1 MNATGWLRKN
11 GKTSSLNKR
20 TTWSSGKN
28 KYDNLLHE
36 VEITVSNQ
44 TTKKTSARA
53 KSASETISKTVM
65 PNPKTVQKAID
76 QIVNTLNNPEYKDQ
90 LTKLTQASV
99 NNTVQTAQRLSKAS
113 ARMSKLNNEEMTELV
128 SNSVSDMMRLYIQFN
143 TELLTLVQKVSN
155 RAVDIIEKATPTSE
169 ETSTSEQSGQ

>member
-1 MNATGWLRKN
+1 L
-11 GKTSSLNKR
+11 SNK
-20 TTWSSGKN
+20 
-28 KYDNLLHE
+28 
-36 VEITVSNQ
+36 
-44 TTKKTSARA
+44 TTKKTSS
-53 KSASETISKTVM
+53 KSKSTAEVNPKTVM

-76 QIVNTLNNPEYKDQ
+76 QIANTLNNPETREQ

-113 ARMSKLNNEEMTELV
+113 ARMSKLSNEEMTELV

-155 RAVDIIEKATPTSE
+155 RAVDIIEKATPIPE
-169 ETSTSEQSGQ
+169 ETPTEQSAQ

>member
-1 MNATGWLRKN
+1 M
-11 GKTSSLNKR
+11 
-20 TTWSSGKN
+20 
-28 KYDNLLHE
+28 E

-44 TTKKTSARA
+44 TSKKTSSRA
-53 KSASETISKTVM
+53 KSTTGAIPKTVM

-113 ARMSKLNNEEMTELV
+113 SRMSKLNNEEMTELV

-155 RAVDIIEKATPTSE
+155 RAVDIIEKATPTPE
-169 ETSTSEQSGQ
+169 ENNSEQSAQ

>member
-1 MNATGWLRKN
+1 MI
-11 GKTSSLNKR
+11 
-20 TTWSSGKN
+20 
-28 KYDNLLHE
+28 
-36 VEITVSNQ
+36 VEITVSKQ
-44 TTKKTSARA
+44 TTKKTSAKTTHA
-53 KSASETISKTVM
+53 TDPIPKTVM

-76 QIVNTLNNPEYKDQ
+76 QIANTLNNPEYKDQ

-113 ARMSKLNNEEMTELV
+113 VRMSKLNNEEMTELV

-155 RAVDIIEKATPTSE
+155 RAVDILEKATPTTE
-169 ETSTSEQSGQ
+169 ETTSEQSNQ

>member
-1 MNATGWLRKN
+1 M
-11 GKTSSLNKR
+11 SNK
-20 TTWSSGKN
+20 
-28 KYDNLLHE
+28 
-36 VEITVSNQ
+36 
-44 TTKKTSARA
+44 TTKKTSSKP
-53 KSASETISKTVM
+53 KSTAQVNPKTVM

-76 QIVNTLNNPEYKDQ
+76 QIANTLNNPETREQ

-113 ARMSKLNNEEMTELV
+113 ARMSKLTNEEMTELV

-155 RAVDIIEKATPTSE
+155 RAVDIIEKATPAPE
-169 ETSTSEQSGQ
+169 ETPTEQSEQ

>member
-1 MNATGWLRKN
+1 
-11 GKTSSLNKR
+11 
-20 TTWSSGKN
+20 
-28 KYDNLLHE
+28 
-36 VEITVSNQ
+36 VEITLSKQ
-44 TTKKTSARA
+44 TTKKTS
-53 KSASETISKTVM
+53 SKTKSTAEVNPKMVM

-76 QIVNTLNNPEYKDQ
+76 QIANTLNNPDTRDQ

-99 NNTVQTAQRLSKAS
+99 NNTVQTAQRLSKAT

-155 RAVDIIEKATPTSE
+155 RAVDIIERATPIPE
-169 ETSTSEQSGQ
+169 ETPAEQSTQ

>member
-1 MNATGWLRKN
+1 
-11 GKTSSLNKR
+11 
-20 TTWSSGKN
+20 
-28 KYDNLLHE
+28 
-36 VEITVSNQ
+36 VSNK
-44 TTKKTSARA
+44 TTKKTG
-53 KSASETISKTVM
+53 SKDKGTAEVNPKIVM

-76 QIVNTLNNPEYKDQ
+76 QIANTLNNPETREQ

-113 ARMSKLNNEEMTELV
+113 ARMSKLTNEEMTELV

-155 RAVDIIEKATPTSE
+155 RAVDIIEKAAPVPE
-169 ETSTSEQSGQ
+169 ETSTEQSAQ

>member
-1 MNATGWLRKN
+1 M
-11 GKTSSLNKR
+11 SNK
-20 TTWSSGKN
+20 
-28 KYDNLLHE
+28 
-36 VEITVSNQ
+36 
-44 TTKKTSARA
+44 TTKKTSS
-53 KSASETISKTVM
+53 KSKSTAEVNPKTVM

-76 QIVNTLNNPEYKDQ
+76 QIANTLNNPETREQ

-113 ARMSKLNNEEMTELV
+113 ARMSKLSNEEMTELV

-155 RAVDIIEKATPTSE
+155 RAVDIIEKATPIPE
-169 ETSTSEQSGQ
+169 ETPTEQSAQ

>member
-1 MNATGWLRKN
+1 MI
-11 GKTSSLNKR
+11 
-20 TTWSSGKN
+20 
-28 KYDNLLHE
+28 
-36 VEITVSNQ
+36 VEITVSKQ
-44 TTKKTSARA
+44 TTKKTSAKTTHTA
-53 KSASETISKTVM
+53 DAIPKTVM

-76 QIVNTLNNPEYKDQ
+76 QIANTLNNPEYKDQ

-113 ARMSKLNNEEMTELV
+113 VRMSKLNNEEMTELV

-155 RAVDIIEKATPTSE
+155 RAVDILEKATPTTE
-169 ETSTSEQSGQ
+169 ETTSEQSTQ

>member
-1 MNATGWLRKN
+1 M
-11 GKTSSLNKR
+11 SNK
-20 TTWSSGKN
+20 
-28 KYDNLLHE
+28 
-36 VEITVSNQ
+36 
-44 TTKKTSARA
+44 TTKKTGSKA
-53 KSASETISKTVM
+53 KGTAEVNPKTVM

-76 QIVNTLNNPEYKDQ
+76 QIANTLNNPETREQ

-155 RAVDIIEKATPTSE
+155 RAVDIIEKAAPVPE
-169 ETSTSEQSGQ
+169 ETSTEQSAQ

>member
-1 MNATGWLRKN
+1 MR
-11 GKTSSLNKR
+11 
-20 TTWSSGKN
+20 
-28 KYDNLLHE
+28 

-44 TTKKTSARA
+44 TIKKTSTRTKRA
-53 KSASETISKTVM
+53 TEAIPKTVM

-76 QIVNTLNNPEYKDQ
+76 QIVGTLNNPEYKDQ

-155 RAVDIIEKATPTSE
+155 RAVDIIEKATQNTE
-169 ETSTSEQSGQ
+169 ETSSEQSVQ

>member
-1 MNATGWLRKN
+1 M
-11 GKTSSLNKR
+11 
-20 TTWSSGKN
+20 
-28 KYDNLLHE
+28 E

-44 TTKKTSARA
+44 TSKKTSART
-53 KSASETISKTVM
+53 KQASEANPKTVM

-76 QIVNTLNNPEYKDQ
+76 QIVSTLNNPEYKDQ

-128 SNSVSDMMRLYIQFN
+128 SNSVGDMMRLYIQFN
-143 TELLTLVQKVSN
+143 SELLTLVQKVSN
-155 RAVDIIEKATPTSE
+155 RAVDIIEKAAPAPEETPT
-169 ETSTSEQSGQ
+169 EQSAQ

>member
-1 MNATGWLRKN
+1 M
-11 GKTSSLNKR
+11 
-20 TTWSSGKN
+20 
-28 KYDNLLHE
+28 E
-36 VEITVSNQ
+36 VEITVSEQ
-44 TTKKTSARA
+44 TTKKTTA
-53 KSASETISKTVM
+53 KAKHAAEANPKTVM

-90 LTKLTQASV
+90 ITKLTQASV
-99 NNTVQTAQRLSKAS
+99 NTTVQTAQRLSKATTK
-113 ARMSKLNNEEMTELV
+113 MSKLNNEEMTELV

-169 ETSTSEQSGQ
+169 ETTTEQSAK

>member
-1 MNATGWLRKN
+1 MSK
-11 GKTSSLNKR
+11 
-20 TTWSSGKN
+20 
-28 KYDNLLHE
+28 
-36 VEITVSNQ
+36 Q
-44 TTKKTSARA
+44 TTKKPSSKT
-53 KSASETISKTVM
+53 KSTDEANPKTVM

-76 QIVNTLNNPEYKDQ
+76 QIANTLNNPETREQ

-99 NNTVQTAQRLSKAS
+99 NNTVQTAQRLSKAT

-155 RAVDIIEKATPTSE
+155 RAVDIIEKATPVPE
-169 ETSTSEQSGQ
+169 ETPAEQSAQ

>member
-1 MNATGWLRKN
+1 
-11 GKTSSLNKR
+11 
-20 TTWSSGKN
+20 
-28 KYDNLLHE
+28 
-36 VEITVSNQ
+36 
-44 TTKKTSARA
+44 
-53 KSASETISKTVM
+53 M

-76 QIVNTLNNPEYKDQ
+76 QNANTLNNPETREQ

-113 ARMSKLNNEEMTELV
+113 ARMSKLSNEEMTELV

-155 RAVDIIEKATPTSE
+155 RAVDIIEKATPIPE
-169 ETSTSEQSGQ
+169 ETPTEQSAQ